1 MAKGRKIRLVI
12 NETDPV
18 PLVKD
23 FDTFVSYLAENQP
36 YLTKKKQFLPPKV
49 VYHINHLMSKPN
61 KENTPR
67 TGQEL
72 YPLLHLFYYLVFYGK
87 LFKKVFEG
95 SQKIKMQKIDRIKE
109 YLHLTPPEKYFFLLE
124 TFWVDCDWNKLGVRV
139 RVEYIIWR
147 VTSVLKF
154 IAKRNPGETI
164 SPKELDEREFP
175 TFPMFDD
182 FFMLYLSFF
191 GFFKLT
197 RDEKLY
203 KEFQLKKYFPI
214 SSLTPSLLGVTLA
227 PILCKERPLE
237 KWNLS
242 FRQKIEGKILSFP
255 GLELNQQNEKRYV
268 PFFKAFTDF
277 FQEGELQKTLSRKPR
292 KLSRGTFI
300 FKVSVGKG
308 IWRKIAISGECTLE
322 DLHVAIQDAFHFD
335 FDHLY
340 AFFMD
345 GEPWSYDA
353 IYALG
358 CEEGPYV
365 DEIRIGEMELS
376 VGEQFLYLF
385 DFGDEWDF
393 EVRLVE
399 IKKEYPKPSKPKV
412 VESKGEA
419 PEQYPYMED
428 E

>member
-1 MAKGRKIRLVI
+1 LRLSI
-12 NETDPV
+12 NEVSSV

-23 FDTFVSYLAENQP
+23 FDAFITYLVENKSYLTQ
-36 YLTKKKQFLPPKV
+36 KKQFLPPRV
-49 VYHINHLMSKPN
+49 LYHINELMSKPN
-61 KENTPR
+61 RENTPR

-72 YPLLHLFYYLVFYGK
+72 YPLLHLFYFLVLYGK

-95 SQKIKMQKIDRIKE
+95 SQKVKIQKTDRVKE
-109 YLHLTPPEKYFFLLE
+109 YLNLTPAEKYFFLLE
-124 TFWVDCDWNKLGVRV
+124 TLWVDFNWNKLGARV
-139 RVEYIIWR
+139 RVESIIWR
-147 VTSVLKF
+147 VTNVLEF
-154 IAKRNPGETI
+154 IAKRSPGETI
-164 SPKELDEREFP
+164 FLDKLGKREFP
-175 TFPMFDD
+175 NFPLFDD

-197 RDEKLY
+197 RNEELY
-203 KEFQLKKYFPI
+203 KKFQLKRYFPI
-214 SSLTPSLLGVTLA
+214 ASLTPSLLGVTLA

-237 KWNLS
+237 KWNLP

-255 GLELNQQNEKRYV
+255 GLGLNQQNEKRYV

-292 KLSRGTFI
+292 KLSRETFI

-308 IWRKIAISGECTLE
+308 IWRKIAISGESTLE
-322 DLHVAIQDAFHFD
+322 DLHVAIQNAFHFD
-335 FDHLY
+335 FGHLY

-345 GEPWSYDA
+345 GEPWSHDA
-353 IYALG
+353 IYAPG

-365 DEIRIGEMELS
+365 DEIRIGELELS

-399 IKKEYPKPSKPKV
+399 VKKEHPKLSKPKI

-419 PEQYPYMED
+419 PEQYPYIED